1 MYTAEITKTEG
12 GRESKIFIPSSKSYI
27 HRYLLSA
34 LFCDGESTIE
44 NVSFSNDINATLGC
58 IEALGAQVWV
68 SEDKTCIKVRGAKG
82 RKDAVSLYC
91 GESASTLRFVI
102 PIATLFADNIEYTGA
117 MSLFK
122 RPLDPYFCIFEKNNM
137 DYEFSSGEYLRL
149 KGGFTHNTYTIDGS
163 VSSQFVTGLLF
174 TLPNMD
180 FDSEIVIEGVLQSK
194 PYVDITLEVLKNSG
208 IEITNDNYEVFRIK
222 GKQKFKPG
230 NFFAQGD
237 YSQAAFFLVAG
248 CFAGSLECIN
258 MEPCSLQGDR
268 VIVDILK
275 KMGADITS
283 CERGFRVGKSQLKAI
298 GNIDASDFPDIVPVL
313 SLACALAEGTTVIE
327 GIERLRIKEC
337 DRAFATVNVL
347 SALGADICERDGA
360 LVITGR
366 EVLKGG
372 RVSSFNDHRM
382 AMTAAVASLVCTDG
396 VIIEDAM
403 SINKS
408 YPAFYEDLK
417 STGLANISIKD

>member
-12 GRESKIFIPSSKSYI
+12 GKGSKIFIPSSKSYI

-58 IEALGAQVWV
+58 IEELGAKVWV
-68 SEDKTCIKVRGAKG
+68 SEDKTCIKVCGAKAG
-82 RKDAVSLYC
+82 RDAASLYC
-91 GESASTLRFVI
+91 GESASTLRFII

-117 MSLFK
+117 VSLFK
-122 RPLDPYFCIFEKNNM
+122 RPLEPYFRIFEKNNM
-137 DYEFSSGEYLRL
+137 DYEFRLGEYLKL
-149 KGGFTHNTYTIDGS
+149 KGGFTQSTYTIDGS

-180 FDSEIVIEGVLQSK
+180 FDTEIVIDGVLQSK

-208 IEITNDNYEVFRIK
+208 IEIVNHNYEVFRIK
-222 GKQKFKPG
+222 GNQKFKPG

-248 CFAGSLECIN
+248 CFAGNIECTNLET
-258 MEPCSLQGDR
+258 CSLQGDR
-268 VIVDILK
+268 VIVDILRRL
-275 KMGADITS
+275 GADITPL
-283 CERGFRVGKSQLKAI
+283 ERGFRVEKSQLKAI
-298 GNIDASDFPDIVPVL
+298 GKIDASDFPDIVPVL

-337 DRAFATVNVL
+337 DRVFATVNVL

-360 LVITGR
+360 LVINGKKF
-366 EVLKGG
+366 LNGG

-382 AMTAAVASLVCTDG
+382 AMTAAVASLACTDG
-396 VIIEDAM
+396 VVIEDAM